1 MITHK
6 DRRHDTDHTTR
17 MRVRRARQNARTPGF
32 TPVVN
37 QRIALDITR
46 AQMALTMSYQA
57 RVEDEKDILTA
68 MPSDSKIKEEATR
81 MVARTL
87 PSTPIGVRVNR
98 GW

>member
-1 MITHK
+1 MITYK
-6 DRRHDTDHTTR
+6 DRRHDTDHATR

-37 QRIALDITR
+37 QRITLDITR